1 MSQDDLSKLTF
12 EQAYAQLEAI
22 VAQLESGELSLDE
35 SVALYE
41 KGQALAQLCSEM
53 LDQAELRIQQ
63 IDDDGTLRPLS
74 DL

>member
-63 IDDDGTLRPLS
+63 IDDDGTLRPLN

>member
-53 LDQAELRIQQ
+53 LDQAELR
-63 IDDDGTLRPLS
+63 PLN